1 MRDVNKDIFSVVM
14 NSFAIALGIDVEK
27 IDANQNFSK
36 YSNLDS
42 MGFVKLIISLNKQ
55 FNVELDTEIILNCNN
70 IIQISQYIEKL
81 KK

>member
-1 MRDVNKDIFSVVM
+1 MRDINKDIFSVVM